1 MIHRCELT
9 FFATWK
15 LRKML
20 PRLRQAFFVFSMFW
34 MSYTA
39 TQIDGGEKFSFSCT
53 SSVCVRR
60 WARIQRFELLYRE
73 IYVFS
78 LWNIWFSTP
87 PPPEP
92 TSSFVVCIRC
102 ICIFH
107 SELHSDVKNVTE
119 QKRTLTWHSELV
131 KVRTKGELWT
141 ILTCVDVPH
150 SPPRRRYSV
159 SFSENTKTKQ
169 YFNSADGRHL
179 TFLHSDSL
187 EFSGEIKLRMQI

>member
-1 MIHRCELT
+1 MIHRWKLT

-39 TQIDGGEKFSFSCT
+39 TQIDGGEKFSCT

-60 WARIQRFELLYRE
+60 WARIQCGKLLFRE
-73 IYVFS
+73 IYVF
-78 LWNIWFSTP
+78 LHWNIWFSTP
-87 PPPEP
+87 PPPES
-92 TSSFVVCIRC
+92 TSLFLVCIWC
-102 ICIFH
+102 ICVFR
-107 SELHSDVKNVTE
+107 SDSHSDVKNQKCDWTE
-119 QKRTLTWHSELV
+119 ANSHV
-131 KVRTKGELWT
+131 AFWT
-141 ILTCVDVPH
+141 RWNPH
-150 SPPRRRYSV
+150 QRRALDNPDLCRCASPPRRRYSV

-187 EFSGEIKLRMQI
+187 EFSGKIKLRMQI